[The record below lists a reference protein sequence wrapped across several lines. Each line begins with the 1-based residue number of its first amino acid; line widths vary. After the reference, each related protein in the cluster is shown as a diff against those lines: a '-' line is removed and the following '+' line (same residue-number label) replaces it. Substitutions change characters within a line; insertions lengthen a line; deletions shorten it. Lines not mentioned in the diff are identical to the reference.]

1 MLISLFNKYKDKV
14 IIWLYPWY
22 FCFMYFPD
30 FVEIGADELLLVAFL
45 VSLIGIVIHYAIN
58 VLPLGNLKTA
68 SLETSSLQ
76 EPVSIIIC
84 ARNEDDNLTEFLP
97 KILVQDYPE
106 FEVVVVNDCSMDN
119 TENVVDEF
127 AKIFPNLKK
136 VTIKEDDY
144 YKHGKKFAVMVGI
157 KGAKYDNL
165 LFTDADCFPAD
176 ENWLKEMSTGFVN
189 KKEIVLGY
197 GAYKKDFGFLN
208 KLIRFD
214 TFLIAA
220 NYLSA
225 AIKGKGYMG
234 VGRNLGYKKDLF
246 YKQKGFSKHYHITS
260 GDDDLFINQA
270 CTSENTNVVVS
281 HSSITYSLAKTSF
294 ADWKR
299 QKQRHLTTAPHYNS
313 SSKTKIMIGY
323 IVQYLFHVLFL
334 SVLLYKTTIITAF
347 VGFIFKV
354 CIQMVIFKKASKKVN
369 EADLWALSFFYE
381 VVLLIVYPVFH
392 ISKLF
397 HKPNKWKS

>member
-1 MLISLFNKYKDKV
+1 MMLLG
-14 IIWLYPWY
+14 WY
-22 FCFMYFPD
+22 FCCMYFPD
-30 FVEIGADELLLVAFL
+30 FVEIGADELLLVAFF
-45 VSLIGIVIHYAIN
+45 VSLIGIVIHYAVN
-58 VLPLGNLKTA
+58 VLPLGNLKTT
-68 SLETSSLQ
+68 SLESSSSQ

-106 FEVVVVNDCSMDN
+106 FEVIVVNDCSIDN
-119 TENVVDEF
+119 TENVIDEF

-157 KGAKYDNL
+157 KGAKYENL
-165 LFTDADCFPAD
+165 LFTDADCFPAN
-176 ENWLKEMSTGFVN
+176 ENWLKDMASGYAT

-197 GAYKKDFGFLN
+197 GAYKKDDGFLN

-225 AIKGKGYMG
+225 AIKGTAYMG
-234 VGRNLGYKKDLF
+234 VGRNLAYKKDLF

-270 CTSENTNVVVS
+270 STQENTNVVVS
-281 HSSITYSLAKTSF
+281 NNAITYSLAKTSF
-294 ADWKR
+294 TDWKR

-313 SSKTKIMIGY
+313 NSKTKITLGY
-323 IVQYLFHVLFL
+323 IFQYGFHLFFL
-334 SVLLYKTTIITAF
+334 SVLIFKTTVIAALA
-347 VGFIFKV
+347 GFILKV
-354 CIQMVIFKKASKKVN
+354 LIQMITFKKTSKKLN
-369 EADLWALSFFYE
+369 EVDLWALAFFYE
-381 VVLLIVYPVFH
+381 IILLIVYPIFH

>member
-1 MLISLFNKYKDKV
+1 
-14 IIWLYPWY
+14 
-22 FCFMYFPD
+22 MYFPD
-30 FVEIGADELLLVAFL
+30 FVEIGADELLLVAFF
-45 VSLIGIVIHYAIN
+45 VSLIGIVIHYAVN
-58 VLPLGNLKTA
+58 VLPIGNLKTT
-68 SLETSSLQ
+68 SLESSSSL

-106 FEVVVVNDCSMDN
+106 FEVIVVNDCSIDN
-119 TENVVDEF
+119 TENVIDEF

-157 KGAKYDNL
+157 KGTKYDNL
-165 LFTDADCFPAD
+165 LFTDADCFPAN
-176 ENWLKEMSTGFVN
+176 ENWLKDMASGFVN

-197 GAYKKDFGFLN
+197 GAYKKDDGFLN

-225 AIKGKGYMG
+225 AIKGKAYMG
-234 VGRNLGYKKDLF
+234 VGRNLAYKKDLF

-270 CTSENTNVVVS
+270 STQENTNVVVS
-281 HSSITYSLAKTSF
+281 ENAITYSLAKTNF
-294 ADWKR
+294 TDWKR

-313 SSKTKIMIGY
+313 NSRTKITLGY
-323 IVQYLFHVLFL
+323 MFQYGFHLLFL
-334 SVLLYKTTIITAF
+334 SVLIFKTTIIAALA
-347 VGFIFKV
+347 GFILKV
-354 CIQMVIFKKASKKVN
+354 LIQMIIFKKTSKKLN
-369 EADLWALSFFYE
+369 EVDLWALSFFYE
-381 VVLLIVYPVFH
+381 IILLIVYPIFH

>member
-1 MLISLFNKYKDKV
+1 
-14 IIWLYPWY
+14 
-22 FCFMYFPD
+22 MYFPD
-30 FVEIGADELLLVAFL
+30 FVEIGADELLLVAFF
-45 VSLIGIVIHYAIN
+45 VSLIGIVIHYAVN
-58 VLPLGNLKTA
+58 VLPIGNLKTT
-68 SLETSSLQ
+68 SLESSSSL

-106 FEVVVVNDCSMDN
+106 FEVIVVNDCSIDN
-119 TENVVDEF
+119 TENVIDEF

-157 KGAKYDNL
+157 KGTKYDNL
-165 LFTDADCFPAD
+165 LFTDADCFPAN
-176 ENWLKEMSTGFVN
+176 ENWLKDMASGFVN

-197 GAYKKDFGFLN
+197 GAYKKDDGFLN

-225 AIKGKGYMG
+225 AIKGKAYMG
-234 VGRNLGYKKDLF
+234 VGRNLAYKKDLF

-270 CTSENTNVVVS
+270 STQENTNVVVS
-281 HSSITYSLAKTSF
+281 ENAITYSLAKTNF
-294 ADWKR
+294 TDWKR

-313 SSKTKIMIGY
+313 NSRTKITLGY
-323 IVQYLFHVLFL
+323 TFQYGFHLLFL
-334 SVLLYKTTIITAF
+334 SVLIFKTTIIAALA
-347 VGFIFKV
+347 GFILKV
-354 CIQMVIFKKASKKVN
+354 LIQMIIFKKTSKKLN
-369 EADLWALSFFYE
+369 EVDLWALSFFYE
-381 VVLLIVYPVFH
+381 IILLIVYPIFH

>member
-1 MLISLFNKYKDKV
+1 
-14 IIWLYPWY
+14 
-22 FCFMYFPD
+22 MYFPD
-30 FVEIGADELLLVAFL
+30 FVEIGADELLLVAFF
-45 VSLIGIVIHYAIN
+45 VSLIGIVIHYAVN
-58 VLPLGNLKTA
+58 VLPLGNLKTT
-68 SLETSSLQ
+68 SLESSSSQ

-106 FEVVVVNDCSMDN
+106 FEVIVVNDCSIDN
-119 TENVVDEF
+119 TENVIDEF

-157 KGAKYDNL
+157 KGTKYDNL
-165 LFTDADCFPAD
+165 LFTDADCFPAN
-176 ENWLKEMSTGFVN
+176 ENWLKDMASGFVN

-197 GAYKKDFGFLN
+197 GAYKKDDGFLN

-225 AIKGKGYMG
+225 AVKGKAYMG
-234 VGRNLGYKKDLF
+234 VGRNLAYKKELF

-270 CTSENTNVVVS
+270 STQENTNVVVS
-281 HSSITYSLAKTSF
+281 PNAITYSLAKTNF

-313 SSKTKIMIGY
+313 NSKTKITLGY
-323 IVQYLFHVLFL
+323 TFQYGFHLLFL
-334 SVLLYKTTIITAF
+334 AVLLFKTTIIAAL
-347 VGFIFKV
+347 VGFILKII
-354 CIQMVIFKKASKKVN
+354 IQMIIFKKTSKKLN
-369 EADLWALSFFYE
+369 EVDLWALSFFYE
-381 VVLLIVYPVFH
+381 IILLIVYPIFH

-397 HKPNKWKS
+397 HKPSKWKS